1 MNNSFHT
8 KTILVTLIFV
18 VDAQTVQFCARKRKA
33 LIFEFMTTPKNV
45 SSLLGILTRQARLAP
60 KGIPI
65 TSLATIFVILVCLS
79 LVFIDGWRSWTARN
93 IQLHEMGIST
103 ANMTRAIAQH
113 ASDTIKAA
121 DTTLV
126 GLVERVQ
133 MDGTGPDAL
142 LRLHPLLVERV
153 GELPQ
158 LQGLFI
164 YDENG
169 RWLANSLPA
178 MPSNVNNSDRDYFI
192 YHRSNIDPKP
202 YIGLPIR
209 SRSTGM
215 WIITVS
221 RRINHTD
228 GSFAGVALA
237 TISID
242 YFVKFYESFDI
253 GRHGAIVLA
262 LNDGTMLT
270 RRPLLNNYTG
280 KSMANT
286 VLYRDNISKKA
297 AGTVF
302 IVSAQDGVTRLN
314 SFRHLDQYPLY
325 VSSALS
331 KDEILADWL
340 TDTYVHTAGVAIL
353 LVVLGWLGFHLVGQI
368 KLRLN
373 AEAELVRTR
382 DALETLNET
391 LERLALQDGLTGLAN
406 RRHFDLALDKE
417 FSRAVREASSLALV
431 MIDVD
436 CFKQYNDIYGHAA
449 GDECLRKISQVVKIN
464 QNRPGDVAARYGGE
478 ELGVL
483 LPGTDVRGA
492 MAIAEKIRLEI
503 HNLGIEH
510 TGNSAGVVTVSAG
523 VDAFVPVQDLD
534 NPLELIQAAD
544 KALYAAKS
552 GGRDRVCENTSVSNS
567 HRSTAQQEPLT
578 TQ

>member
-1 MNNSFHT
+1 
-8 KTILVTLIFV
+8 
-18 VDAQTVQFCARKRKA
+18 
-33 LIFEFMTTPKNV
+33 
-45 SSLLGILTRQARLAP
+45 
-60 KGIPI
+60 
-65 TSLATIFVILVCLS
+65 
-79 LVFIDGWRSWTARN
+79 
-93 IQLHEMGIST
+93 
-103 ANMTRAIAQH
+103 
-113 ASDTIKAA
+113 
-121 DTTLV
+121 
-126 GLVERVQ
+126 
-133 MDGTGPDAL
+133 
-142 LRLHPLLVERV
+142 
-153 GELPQ
+153 
-158 LQGLFI
+158 
-164 YDENG
+164 
-169 RWLANSLPA
+169 
-178 MPSNVNNSDRDYFI
+178 
-192 YHRSNIDPKP
+192 
-202 YIGLPIR
+202 
-209 SRSTGM
+209 M

-221 RRINHTD
+221 RRINHAD

-237 TISID
+237 TLSID
-242 YFVKFYESFDI
+242 YFKKFYDSFDI

-262 LNDGTMLT
+262 LNNGIMLT
-270 RRPLLNNYTG
+270 RRPLLNDYTG

-286 VLYRDNISKKA
+286 VLYRDSISKKA
-297 AGTVF
+297 TGTVF

-340 TDTYVHTAGVAIL
+340 TDTYTHTAGVAIL
-353 LVVLGWLGFHLVGQI
+353 LVVLGLLGFHLVGQI

-382 DALETLNET
+382 DALETLNQT

-449 GDECLRKISQVVKIN
+449 GDECLRKISQVVKTN
-464 QNRPGDVAARYGGE
+464 QNRPGDIAARYGGE

-523 VDAFVPVQDLD
+523 VDAVVPIIDLD
-534 NPLELIQAAD
+534 KPLELIQAAD

-552 GGRDRVCENTSVSNS
+552 GGRDRVCENTSANNS
-567 HRSTAQQEPLT
+567 HRSATHQEPLT
-578 TQ
+578 AE

>member
-1 MNNSFHT
+1 MSG
-8 KTILVTLIFV
+8 
-18 VDAQTVQFCARKRKA
+18 
-33 LIFEFMTTPKNV
+33 
-45 SSLLGILTRQARLAP
+45 LLDTLTRQARLTT
-60 KGIPI
+60 KRVPI
-65 TSLATIFVILVCLS
+65 TSLAVFFVILVCLS

-103 ANMTRAIAQH
+103 SNMTRAIAQH
-113 ASDTIKAA
+113 AGDTIKAA

-133 MDGTGPDAL
+133 ADGNDAGAL
-142 LRLHPLLVERV
+142 QRLHVLLVRRV
-153 GELPQ
+153 DELPQ
-158 LQGLFI
+158 LQGLFV

-169 RWLANSLPA
+169 RWLANSLPTT
-178 MPSNVNNSDRDYFI
+178 PPNVNNSDRDYFI
-192 YHRSNIDPKP
+192 YHRTHLDTEP
-202 YIGLPIR
+202 YIGLPIQ
-209 SRSTGM
+209 SRSTGA

-221 RRINHTD
+221 RRINHAD

-237 TISID
+237 TINID
-242 YFVKFYESFDI
+242 YFKKFYDSFDI

-262 LNDGTMLT
+262 LNNGIMLT

-353 LVVLGWLGFHLVGQI
+353 LVVLGLLGFHLVGQI

-373 AEAELVRTR
+373 TEAELVRTR
-382 DALETLNET
+382 DALETLNQT

-406 RRHFDLALDKE
+406 RRHFDIALDKE

-449 GDECLRKISQVVKIN
+449 GDECLRKISEVVKTN

-503 HNLGIEH
+503 HSLGIEH

-523 VDAFVPVQDLD
+523 VDAFVPIQDLD

-552 GGRDRVCENTSVSNS
+552 GGRDRVCDNASFRVLRQTRVQPESVA
-567 HRSTAQQEPLT
+567 TGV
-578 TQ
+578 